1 MRNENLTLRL
11 KDEEKVVMQ
20 RVAKDGGYKGISDMI
35 RKLVSVEAERV
46 SEQCGVD
53 IATLSKYKDG
63 RAFIDA
69 LDTGS
74 CHQEDF
80 TLTEYLPAK
89 ELKEDG
95 VCPYGV
101 YEEYECNGE
110 KFTVFTFAGVAY
122 SMTAQE
128 ACTVVTDCGSIEEAI
143 EKLSEYYDYCVE
155 SI

>member
-1 MRNENLTLRL
+1 MRKENLTIRL
-11 KDEEKVVMQ
+11 KEQEKAVMQ
-20 RVAKDGGYKGISDMI
+20 RVAKASGYKGISDMI
-35 RKLVSVEAERV
+35 RVLVAKEAQRV
-46 SEQCGVD
+46 SEQYGVD
-53 IATLSKYKDG
+53 IAALSKYKDG
-63 RAFIDA
+63 MDFIDA

-89 ELKEDG
+89 DLQEDG

-128 ACTVVTDCGSIEEAI
+128 ACTVVTDCESIEEAI